1 MLKKYLKDN
10 HISMYKL
17 ASISEVPYSTLNDS
31 VNHKLPVENMK
42 SGQLFALSKALGISM
57 NELYDLCLYTAQITS
72 EKYNID
78 AVVSIRHKTYWLTF
92 VRNGKTYEDE
102 IIPVKQEASRLI
114 QELAKWKLDECIEK
128 LIMEDVYET
137 IHSKKI

>member
-17 ASISEVPYSTLNDS
+17 ASISEVPYSTLNDL

-72 EKYNID
+72 E
-78 AVVSIRHKTYWLTF
+78 
-92 VRNGKTYEDE
+92 
-102 IIPVKQEASRLI
+102 
-114 QELAKWKLDECIEK
+114 
-128 LIMEDVYET
+128 
-137 IHSKKI
+137 